1 MEEDVLYMVIVFVI
15 QVIVGLLL
23 NYATGVEGSR
33 DRESCFDEDRQI
45 LTR

>member
-23 NYATGVEGSR
+23 NYASGRFKGQKVM
-33 DRESCFDEDRQI
+33 
-45 LTR
+45 L